1 VYKPGYGL
9 VDLSA
14 TWQVSP
20 RTTLRGGVLNVADRT
35 FDRINASDY
44 SEEGRRIYVSLNAR
58 F

>member
-1 VYKPGYGL
+1 M
-9 VDLSA
+9 DLSA